1 MKVPPKRT
9 ILIVI
14 VKKIGTTGE
23 DNPLKL
29 TPLCSQYRN
38 WTAPPMFGGYLR
50 PCTVRLSVRL
60 SVRLKFRHTLRLGFE
75 KCGKTLCV

>member
-14 VKKIGTTGE
+14 VKMFGTTGE
-23 DNPLKL
+23 DNPIKR

-38 WTAPPMFGGYLR
+38 WTASPYDYSCFRVHLNATYWIRTSFSFPEGPP
-50 PCTVRLSVRL
+50 VNVN
-60 SVRLKFRHTLRLGFE
+60 
-75 KCGKTLCV
+75 

>member
-9 ILIVI
+9 ILNVIVI
-14 VKKIGTTGE
+14 FFGTTGE
-23 DNPLKL
+23 DNPLKR

-50 PCTVRLSVRL
+50 PCCKTRLLYHVAQL
-60 SVRLKFRHTLRLGFE
+60 SSRG
-75 KCGKTLCV
+75 CV

>member
-1 MKVPPKRT
+1 MKVPTKRT

-14 VKKIGTTGE
+14 VNIFGTTGE
-23 DNPLKL
+23 DNPLKR

-50 PCTVRLSVRL
+50 PCIWIVFLTI
-60 SVRLKFRHTLRLGFE
+60 KDYFFICFKGY
-75 KCGKTLCV
+75 

>member
-14 VKKIGTTGE
+14 VNFFETTGE
-23 DNPLKL
+23 DNPLKR

-38 WTAPPMFGGYLR
+38 WTAYPMFGGYLR
-50 PCTVRLSVRL
+50 PCTLLVYTYKSPQ
-60 SVRLKFRHTLRLGFE
+60 STGTQSIASAHHTHAR
-75 KCGKTLCV
+75 CQVA